1 MNNTVAVIT
10 QESAKISCNFDQ
22 VEQAI
27 KGTLAEFKGVVFTE
41 DSKTYAKKQVASLR
55 KQKKEFQENL
65 RDAKNEYMAPW
76 NEFETQA
83 KNLIALY
90 DKPINSI
97 NGQVQAF
104 EEKRVREKK
113 AEIEAAY
120 NELVPDDLQDY
131 IPLECIY
138 GAKWDNATTNMKTV
152 RKEISEAVTK
162 TQSEI
167 SVISSMGSDKVQA
180 ALALYMANR
189 NLAAAVKYISDYE
202 AKKKEILAQQERREA
217 ERAEALR
224 REEIE
229 KIRREERARIAE
241 EERIRKDAKR
251 EIVEEIKTVDEAAA
265 APLSGKQSM
274 KVIYTVVAT
283 AEEIQEIEMA
293 FNSLGIYFERKDV

>member
-27 KGTLAEFKGVVFTE
+27 KGTLAEFEGVVFTE

-167 SVISSMGSDKVQA
+167 SVISSMGSDKVQE
-180 ALALYMANR
+180 ALDLYMANR

-202 AKKKEILAQQERREA
+202 ARKKEILAQQEMREA

-241 EERIRKDAKR
+241 EERIRNEAKR
-251 EIVEEIKTVDEAAA
+251 EAVEEIKTVDEAAA

>member
-1 MNNTVAVIT
+1 MNELRFEVMQTPATIDVDFEA
-10 QESAKISCNFDQ
+10 AKQQ
-22 VEQAI
+22 VLSRV
-27 KGTLAEFKGVVFTE
+27 KEFEGLVFTE
-41 DSKTYAKKQVASLR
+41 DQKKDLKGDIADLR
-55 KQKKEFQENL
+55 KYRKSITDGRSGIKKI
-65 RDAKNEYMAPW
+65 YMEP
-76 NEFETQA
+76 
-83 KNLIALY
+83 Y
-90 DKPINSI
+90 DKFNS
-97 NGQVQAF
+97 QVNDILEIIDKAIARMDSQLKEI

-120 NELVPDDLQDY
+120 KELVPDDLQDY

-167 SVISSMGSDKVQA
+167 SVISSMGSDKVQE
-180 ALALYMANR
+180 ALDLYMANR

-202 AKKKEILAQQERREA
+202 ARKKEILAQQEMREA

-241 EERIRKDAKR
+241 EERIRNEAKR
-251 EIVEEIKTVDEAAA
+251 EAVEEIKTVDEAAA
-265 APLSGKQSM
+265 ASLTEKHSM
-274 KVIYTVVAT
+274 KVLYVVVGT
-283 AEEIQEIEMA
+283 MEELQEVEMA
-293 FNSLGIYFERKDV
+293 FNSWGLYYERKDV

>member
-27 KGTLAEFKGVVFTE
+27 KGTLAEFEGVVFTE

-167 SVISSMGSDKVQA
+167 SVISSMGSDKVQE
-180 ALALYMANR
+180 ALDLYMANR

-202 AKKKEILAQQERREA
+202 ARKKEILAQQERREA

-241 EERIRKDAKR
+241 EERIRKEAKR
-251 EIVEEIKTVDEAAA
+251 EAVEEIKTVDEAAA
-265 APLSGKQSM
+265 APLAGNQSM
-274 KVIYTVVAT
+274 KVVYTVVAT
-283 AEEIQEIEMA
+283 QEEIQEIEMA

>member
-27 KGTLAEFKGVVFTE
+27 KGTLAEFEGVVFTE

-65 RDAKNEYMAPW
+65 RDAKNQYMAPW
-76 NEFETQA
+76 NEVETRA

-90 DKPINSI
+90 DEPINFI

-104 EEKRVREKK
+104 EEKRIREKK
-113 AEIEAAY
+113 EEIEAVY
-120 NELVPDDLQDY
+120 NELVPEDLQDY

-241 EERIRKDAKR
+241 EERIRNEAKR
-251 EIVEEIKTVDEAAA
+251 EAVEEIKTVDEAAA
-265 APLSGKQSM
+265 APLTEKHSM